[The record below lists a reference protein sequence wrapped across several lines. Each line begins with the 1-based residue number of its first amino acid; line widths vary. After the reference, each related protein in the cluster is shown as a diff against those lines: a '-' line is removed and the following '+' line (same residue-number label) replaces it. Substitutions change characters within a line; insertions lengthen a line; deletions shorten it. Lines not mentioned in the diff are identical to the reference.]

1 MTPDILAIV
10 IGTIVQLAGLAYI
23 ANQNRKMND
32 KMIVDDMA
40 IFLQGRRTEE
50 IIREMRETLLRSNLR
65 PLDSG
70 IIGHLTTIL
79 PFANI

>member
-32 KMIVDDMA
+32 KMIR
-40 IFLQGRRTEE
+40 G
-50 IIREMRETLLRSNLR
+50 
-65 PLDSG
+65 
-70 IIGHLTTIL
+70 
-79 PFANI
+79 